1 MQAGRQIK
9 KAVPGSV
16 KSKFKK
22 KKKKRGF
29 IRKNQEHTSNEQTQR
44 NLNKIT

>member
-1 MQAGRQIK
+1 MQADRQIKKK

-16 KSKFKK
+16 KSKEKNK
-22 KKKKRGF
+22 SGF
-29 IRKNQEHTSNEQTQR
+29 IRKNQEHASNKQTQR